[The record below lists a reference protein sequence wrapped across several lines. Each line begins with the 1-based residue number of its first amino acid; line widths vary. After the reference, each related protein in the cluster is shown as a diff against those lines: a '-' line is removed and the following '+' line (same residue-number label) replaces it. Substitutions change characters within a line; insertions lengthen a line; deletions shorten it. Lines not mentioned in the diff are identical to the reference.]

1 MDEERVQSVNDV
13 IQGIARR
20 SAYKFKT
27 KDSEELAQEMWVEV
41 LNTEKNLG
49 MPLTLDYVAKICY
62 NTVVDLQRYDMLRN
76 SYSLEE
82 MEESTSLT
90 SCEDSIDSKIM
101 IHNLFAKY
109 PAETAEGIYLRFY
122 ATKIGICDYYEP
134 TSVYKNGYTDGA
146 LAQLLGFKGTADRG
160 WKRFRD
166 NFQSQLR
173 KYFFEDFKKLD

>member
-1 MDEERVQSVNDV
+1 MDKERVQRVNDV

-41 LNTEKNLG
+41 LSAEKTLG
-49 MPLTLDYVAKICY
+49 IPLTLDYVARVCY
-62 NTVVDLQRYDMLRN
+62 NTVVDLQRHDMIRN

-82 MEESTSLT
+82 MDEDTSWLPYEE
-90 SCEDSIDSKIM
+90 SIDSKIM
-101 IHNLFAKY
+101 IYDLFEKY
-109 PAETAEGIYLRFY
+109 PSDTPEGIYLRFY
-122 ATKIGICDYYEP
+122 ATKIGLCDFYKP
-134 TSVYKNGYTDGA
+134 TSIYKDGYTDGA
-146 LAQLLGFKGTADRG
+146 LAKLLGFKGTADRR

-173 KYFFEDFKKLD
+173 KYFFEDFKKSD